1 MQIASTLAP
10 HVDLLICETMA
21 SSMEAKYAA
30 TAASATG
37 LPFWVALTLEDSPA
51 AVLRSGE
58 PLQEAVQGIAEIPGL
73 AAVLINCSAP
83 QVHAP
88 SMYLALIS
96 SCQYPQASILPTYSM
111 PNPACYFRPSA
122 QPCPRYE
129 RQSRQALRSAR
140 TEMASSKL
148 RRVG

>member
-1 MQIASTLAP
+1 MQIAATLAP

-37 LPFWVALTLEDSPA
+37 LPFWVAVTIEDSPA

-58 PLQEAVQGIAEIPGL
+58 PLQEAVQGIAELPGL

-83 QVHAP
+83 QVHAR
-88 SMYLALIS
+88 L
-96 SCQYPQASILPTYSM
+96 T
-111 PNPACYFRPSA
+111 
-122 QPCPRYE
+122 
-129 RQSRQALRSAR
+129 
-140 TEMASSKL
+140 
-148 RRVG
+148 